1 MKRKEPS
8 AKLTPDLIRTILP
21 RLLKEKPD
29 FRHEVVGI
37 LAEAFPTRAEF
48 SEIVTELR
56 ALREDFNR
64 HAEATDR
71 RFEAVDRRFEAVDRR
86 FEAVDRRFEELIAEM
101 RHGFEVQGR
110 ALRELQLHMSAL
122 GGRVGYG
129 LEHVVR
135 ELVEEFSGQQFASAQ
150 KLALTD
156 SEGEVFGV
164 KGAQIEFDLFATD
177 GTAYLVEVKSH
188 LKPGDVLQFHRKVEF
203 ATRKLGKPAV
213 RLIIALSM
221 EAEAER
227 VMKDLGIRYL
237 IRSRVEAERA

>member
-8 AKLTPDLIRTILP
+8 AKLTPDLIRRILP

-48 SEIVTELR
+48 SEIVIELR
-56 ALREDFNR
+56 ALRQDFNR
-64 HAEATDR
+64 HAEAT
-71 RFEAVDRRFEAVDRR
+71 DRR

-188 LKPGDVLQFHRKVEF
+188 LKLGDVLQFHRKVEF
-203 ATRKLGKPAV
+203 AKRKLGKPAV

-221 EAEAER
+221 EAEAEK